1 MARDHRKFR
10 SLAAVRLLRLG
21 ALAVIVFGGAALT
34 LVSTPSQAVPSFA
47 RQTGLACEACH
58 TIPPELTP
66 FGRRFRLNAY
76 TLTTRPPLV
85 SDIDDH
91 KRNTVWLTDIPGI
104 SILLQATYD
113 HWDRPPP
120 DSVQPAT
127 AKSQSDTLQFPQQMS
142 IMYAGAISDH

>member
-1 MARDHRKFR
+1 MTRDHLEFR
-10 SLAAVRLLRLG
+10 SALAAVRLLRLG
-21 ALAVIVFGGAALT
+21 ALATIVFGGAALT
-34 LVSTPSQAVPSFA
+34 LVSTPAQAVPSFA

-104 SILLQATYD
+104 SILLQAT
-113 HWDRPPP
+113 
-120 DSVQPAT
+120 
-127 AKSQSDTLQFPQQMS
+127 
-142 IMYAGAISDH
+142 

>member
-1 MARDHRKFR
+1 MTRVYLEFKAR
-10 SLAAVRLLRLG
+10 LAAMWFWRLG
-21 ALAVIVFGGAALT
+21 AMAAILVGGTALT
-34 LVSTPSQAVPSFA
+34 LVSTPAQAVPSFA

-76 TLTTRPPLV
+76 TLTTRAPLV

-91 KRNTVWLTDIPGI
+91 KRNTVFLTDLPGM

-113 HWDRPPP
+113 HWNR
-120 DSVQPAT
+120 
-127 AKSQSDTLQFPQQMS
+127 
-142 IMYAGAISDH
+142 